1 MSSVRGGCCRSGAE
15 HEGPTEDSRRSVVP
29 GPVIPH
35 RTDILVA
42 GSGQSVAAAG
52 VALCVVVGEFAEER
66 VAEAETER
74 KGVAWVGGSL
84 CLGQRGTLSAVRPP
98 TMLREDYR
106 GRPLCPPPLATTPSS
121 YAIGWAGLSLF

>member
-1 MSSVRGGCCRSGAE
+1 
-15 HEGPTEDSRRSVVP
+15 VVP

-35 RTDILVA
+35 RTDILGA

-66 VAEAETER
+66 DAEAETER
-74 KGVAWVGGSL
+74 KGVAWLGGSL